1 MKKRS
6 NKAIFLSTLTEEQA
20 HPPRPYMF
28 SQKKIYLTYWLK
40 NFFKKDL
47 LSNTFIEKKYGAP
60 TFIEISIKYK
70 KTCEIKY
77 VKQFYDKKKRKKVIT
92 FLFSF
97 PKNMDK
103 NFDINSEKLLSF
115 NIPQTIVYADKKYSS
130 DV

>member
-1 MKKRS
+1 MIKK
-6 NKAIFLSTLTEEQA
+6 N
-20 HPPRPYMF
+20 
-28 SQKKIYLTYWLK
+28 
-40 NFFKKDL
+40 
-47 LSNTFIEKKYGAP
+47 
-60 TFIEISIKYK
+60 
-70 KTCEIKY
+70 
-77 VKQFYDKKKRKKVIT
+77 RKKVIT